1 MLWVVCSLV
10 LLNTLQWVLLLFS
23 LLQLLLLQVVLLLHS
38 LQLSQQLLLQMAAL
52 TIFHSKLNTVL
63 ENI

>member
-23 LLQLLLLQVVLLLHS
+23 LLQLLLQQVVLLLHS
-38 LQLSQQLLLQMAAL
+38 LQLSLQLLLQMAAL